1 MQGNTC
7 QGGLYTPP
15 PFKVFTLPLVFRPD
29 PRGIPRNPLIPG
41 HQFFGVLWLLHS
53 ARIRVDPHGMMQNLD
68 PFRTD
73 PWNLLGLFR
82 AKYSSHGRGLF
93 FVRVRTDYI

>member
-1 MQGNTC
+1 MHGQ
-7 QGGLYTPP
+7 
-15 PFKVFTLPLVFRPD
+15 KEVFTLPLVFRTD
-29 PRGIPRNPLIPG
+29 PRGMAQIPRNSAESTDPRIP
-41 HQFFGVLWLLHS
+41 FFWCIVTS
-53 ARIRVDPHGMMQNLD
+53 PFRTDPHGMMRNLD

-73 PWNLLGLFR
+73 PWKLLGLFR